1 MVDEVTLDDVSEQIE
16 ALCELLI
23 ELAGLE
29 YLERDWQP
37 EPGCSV
43 YEFQRFGLLLS
54 MLDKKRQFRDEML
67 ESLRS
72 QCPETDA
79 FLASFEV
86 KLKTEQ
92 NQKYN

>member
-1 MVDEVTLDDVSEQIE
+1 MVHEVTVDDVTEQIE
-16 ALCELLI
+16 ALCEVLI

-29 YLERDWQP
+29 HLERDWHP

-54 MLDKKRQFRDEML
+54 MLDKKRQYRDGML

-79 FLASFEV
+79 FLASFEL

-92 NQKYN
+92 SRKYN